1 MQPEQSHAVDDAA
14 DDEPTEDAVDGLAPA
29 AEEAGAADD
38 GGGDRV
44 EDELTAIRLVGAVL
58 TVEERAEQDAG
69 DARGDRGE
77 NEGPGADGGQFD
89 TGSPCRPGGFGGGV
103 EGGALTRPLG

>member
-14 DDEPTEDAVDGLAPA
+14 DDEPTEDAVDGLAPT

-69 DARGDRGE
+69 DARGDRRE
-77 NEGPGADGGQFD
+77 NEGPGANGGQLD
-89 TGSPCRPGGFGGGV
+89 TGSAGRLRGSAHRVDGTP
-103 EGGALTRPLG
+103 TTS